1 MRENPILDGFECQN
15 ERSKLVSK
23 VKAICVFIFYFFFMD
38 LRPDTDDIFNKID
51 LTIFAIDDELEK
63 GNMR

>member
-1 MRENPILDGFECQN
+1 
-15 ERSKLVSK
+15 
-23 VKAICVFIFYFFFMD
+23 MD